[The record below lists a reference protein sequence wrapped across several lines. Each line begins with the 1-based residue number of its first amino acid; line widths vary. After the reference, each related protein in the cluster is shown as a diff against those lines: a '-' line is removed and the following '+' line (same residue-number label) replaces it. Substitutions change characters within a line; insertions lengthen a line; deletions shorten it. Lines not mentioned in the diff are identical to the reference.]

1 MWNSGVRE
9 FGSQPV
15 EQRRTLLGP
24 KARQG
29 QKQDA
34 NLQVS
39 PTPELLHACTQPNV
53 YSLHTKIS
61 HVSEAVCGE
70 LAEFSGNPPY

>member
-1 MWNSGVRE
+1 MRE
-9 FGSQPV
+9 RGGQPM
-15 EQRRTLLGP
+15 EQRLTLGP

-39 PTPELLHACTQPNV
+39 PTPKLLRACTQPNV
-53 YSLHTKIS
+53 YSLYTKIS
-61 HVSEAVCGE
+61 YASEAVCGE
-70 LAEFSGNPPY
+70 LAEFSGNPPC